1 MLNLEKVRR
10 DTARRLFE
18 SGERIYLLPC
28 KVRLGNPW
36 INPMR
41 ASKNEDTNSFDNIVS
56 LYEYWNCGSELGK
69 RVSFYKEV

>member
-1 MLNLEKVRR
+1 MMNFEKITRP
-10 DTARRLFE
+10 TARKLFE
-18 SGERIYLLPC
+18 AGEKIYLLPC

-56 LYEYWNCGSELGK
+56 LYEYWNCGFELGK
-69 RVSFYKEV
+69 RVAFYKEV

>member
-1 MLNLEKVRR
+1 MMNLEKITRPV
-10 DTARRLFE
+10 ARRLFE

-28 KVRLGNPW
+28 KVRVGNPW

-56 LYEYWNCGSELGK
+56 LYEYWNCDSELGK
-69 RVSFYKEV
+69 SVSCYREV